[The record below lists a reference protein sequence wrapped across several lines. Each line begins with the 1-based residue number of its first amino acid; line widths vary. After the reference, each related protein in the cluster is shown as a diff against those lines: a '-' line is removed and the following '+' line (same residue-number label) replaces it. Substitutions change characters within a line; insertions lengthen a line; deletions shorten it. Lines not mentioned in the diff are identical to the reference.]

1 MAVTNQ
7 QIIDYLLAN
16 PNLSDAQIVSTMEQ
30 NGISPSQMAAAVGIP
45 EGQIS
50 ARVAATVPPG
60 NSVTLGDTVIVPQY
74 QTTGSGMDQQI
85 GALESFATSKSNGD
99 PNYKAPVGTPMQIY
113 SADGEFVNT
122 VKTKKDQSFFGG
134 LVDALKDPVVQA
146 AVLGV
151 AGGAGVFDGL
161 LGGGAGAT
169 AATEAATAFDL
180 ANAGIAGGAAS
191 FTPAQLAL
199 IEAGASAAEVA
210 AAGGTAAGLL
220 SSAATTPTA
229 VTPTSLTSAAVT
241 PVAGAVTPAATSSG
255 LLSTALPAAGTL
267 GGALTS
273 GALSSLGGAA
283 ATGLLGGAITGG
295 LGLAGGVLQQQTS
308 KDAAQTAAQNV
319 EKATQQAVEASQFRP
334 VGMTTRF
341 GTSNYTY
348 DPVTGRMTSAGYQ
361 LSPEAK
367 AAQDRLVGLA
377 GQGLTQAEQ
386 AQQQFAP
393 LQTAAQNLYS
403 LGSQYIAKSPEEAA
417 QDYINKQM
425 QLLAPSREVDLANLQ
440 NRLFQQGRTGVSVAQ
455 GGTLGATTPELQ
467 ALYNA
472 RAMQDLQLASQAQQE
487 GRANTLFGSN
497 LYDLGTAKLS
507 NYYGGQTQA
516 YAPYTTALG
525 QVQNLESLA
534 QQPLQMGASLGQQS
548 ATAGANAGRIG
559 LTGAQISGNLMTS
572 PAVTNNP
579 YAAFLSGLGSPTSTL
594 GQGLAN
600 WVTGTGYAPPS
611 LFSAVGG
618 GGFGTGNVF
627 GNQDLGSYL

>member
-16 PNLSDAQIVSTMEQ
+16 PNLSDAQIVSAMEQ
-30 NGISPSQMAAAVGIP
+30 NGISPEQMASAVNIP
-45 EGQIS
+45 VNQIVS
-50 ARVAATVPPG
+50 RMAPVLAENVAQYGTQTQTLAR
-60 NSVTLGDTVIVPQY
+60 DE
-74 QTTGSGMDQQI
+74 TGSTEISQRTLPGGFNAYQDESGQLSFSRVSPDRPGMIQLYGPNGEYRGEEKITTTTQDLI
-85 GALESFATSKSNGD
+85 KNLGPIAL
-99 PNYKAPVGTPMQIY
+99 
-113 SADGEFVNT
+113 
-122 VKTKKDQSFFGG
+122 
-134 LVDALKDPVVQA
+134 
-146 AVLGV
+146 
-151 AGGAGVFDGL
+151 
-161 LGGGAGAT
+161 
-169 AATEAATAFDL
+169 
-180 ANAGIAGGAAS
+180 
-191 FTPAQLAL
+191 
-199 IEAGASAAEVA
+199 
-210 AAGGTAAGLL
+210 AAGGTALAQGLMGSSLFSGGASAGSVLGTAGTAGM
-220 SSAATTPTA
+220 SAAELA
-229 VTPTSLTSAAVT
+229 QLDLA
-241 PVAGAVTPAATSSG
+241 
-255 LLSTALPAAGTL
+255 L
-267 GGALTS
+267 GGAGGTA
-273 GALSSLGGAA
+273 GATSLGNAL
-283 ATGLLGGAITGG
+283 ATGANVGTLTNLTGGSNSGLFSNVGSTLGNIGSTIGTTLGTAGTDLITKVGTGIGTNLLTGVGTKLAGDAITGG
-295 LGLAGGVLQQQTS
+295 LGLTGGVLQQQQS
-308 KDAAQTAAQNV
+308 REAAQTAAQNV
-319 EKATQQAVEASQFRP
+319 DKATQQAVEASQFRP

-367 AAQDRLVGLA
+367 AAQDRLVALA

-386 AQQQFAP
+386 AQSQFAP

-525 QVQNLESLA
+525 QVQNLETAA
-534 QQPLQMGASLGQQS
+534 QQPLQIGAQLGQTA

-600 WVTGTGYAPPS
+600 YITGYNPIADQN
-611 LFSAVGG
+611 AVLNPYFTPTSVWNG
-618 GGFGTGNVF
+618 
-627 GNQDLGSYL
+627 

>member
-1 MAVTNQ
+1 
-7 QIIDYLLAN
+7 
-16 PNLSDAQIVSTMEQ
+16 
-30 NGISPSQMAAAVGIP
+30 
-45 EGQIS
+45 
-50 ARVAATVPPG
+50 
-60 NSVTLGDTVIVPQY
+60 
-74 QTTGSGMDQQI
+74 
-85 GALESFATSKSNGD
+85 
-99 PNYKAPVGTPMQIY
+99 
-113 SADGEFVNT
+113 
-122 VKTKKDQSFFGG
+122 
-134 LVDALKDPVVQA
+134 
-146 AVLGV
+146 
-151 AGGAGVFDGL
+151 
-161 LGGGAGAT
+161 
-169 AATEAATAFDL
+169 
-180 ANAGIAGGAAS
+180 
-191 FTPAQLAL
+191 
-199 IEAGASAAEVA
+199 
-210 AAGGTAAGLL
+210 
-220 SSAATTPTA
+220 
-229 VTPTSLTSAAVT
+229 
-241 PVAGAVTPAATSSG
+241 
-255 LLSTALPAAGTL
+255 
-267 GGALTS
+267 
-273 GALSSLGGAA
+273 
-283 ATGLLGGAITGG
+283 
-295 LGLAGGVLQQQTS
+295 
-308 KDAAQTAAQNV
+308 
-319 EKATQQAVEASQFRP
+319 
-334 VGMTTRF
+334 MTTRF

-367 AAQDRLVGLA
+367 AAQDRLVALA

-386 AQQQFAP
+386 AQSQFAP

-525 QVQNLESLA
+525 QVQNLETAA
-534 QQPLQMGASLGQQS
+534 QQPLQIGAQLGQTA

-600 WVTGTGYAPPS
+600 YITGYNPIADQN
-611 LFSAVGG
+611 AVLNPYFTPTSVWNG
-618 GGFGTGNVF
+618 
-627 GNQDLGSYL
+627 